1 MMQTKTYDHAPAAP
15 QPLDRALTA
24 ARTVLVVDA
33 PSVLRL
39 LHRQPGRQS
48 VVVTQKR
55 MLTAEMIAT
64 VRPDAVIAAFRGWL
78 ATTDR
83 LGQDFGKYTLAGRPV
98 ADVHIRYGAL
108 DSDFAALC
116 ARLGLGE
123 VALGR
128 YKTGARGAE
137 RTDYRTYYDAEAR
150 ARVASAF
157 APDIAA
163 FGWRFDDEMPGSLP
177 EQGKD
182 G

>member
-64 VRPDAVIAAFRGWL
+64 VRPDAVIGPLITANWDIVDLGL
-78 ATTDR
+78 ALEM
-83 LGQDFGKYTLAGRPV
+83 LGYTGDLYALTRPLPRAELV
-98 ADVHIRYGAL
+98 IREV
-108 DSDFAALC
+108 SALC
-116 ARLGLGE
+116 QGLKVRLLE
-123 VALGR
+123 TA
-128 YKTGARGAE
+128 
-137 RTDYRTYYDAEAR
+137 
-150 ARVASAF
+150 
-157 APDIAA
+157 
-163 FGWRFDDEMPGSLP
+163 
-177 EQGKD
+177 
-182 G
+182 

>member
-1 MMQTKTYDHAPAAP
+1 MAAVACAGGVVSLRTATTWIARELPAA
-15 QPLDRALTA
+15 
-24 ARTVLVVDA
+24 
-33 PSVLRL
+33 
-39 LHRQPGRQS
+39 S
-48 VVVTQKR
+48 VVVPEMVRDPSGSAETS
-55 MLTAEMIAT
+55 TALVNSRVPGVEMRSSGNATSGPLPLSSRLIASST
-64 VRPDAVIAAFRGWL
+64 VAEALARVAVS
-78 ATTDR
+78 
-83 LGQDFGKYTLAGRPV
+83 YGRVV
-98 ADVHIRYGAL
+98 ADIRYGAL

-137 RTDYRTYYDAEAR
+137 RTDYRAYYDAEAR

-163 FGWRFDDEMPGSLP
+163 FGWRFDDEMPGNLP